1 MDIGEVILLIICVG
15 SWLFWGMK
23 EHINRKKREGY
34 EWWLSDIRE
43 CIHSIECE
51 FRRNCQNI
59 AKNRL
64 SQKRLNDFEYYDAIR
79 TLEKKYKEELTDRI
93 IAQKRVRVTT
103 IPESLVREYERNI
116 SDIADTFIFFWNLY
130 KNE

>member
-1 MDIGEVILLIICVG
+1 MDIGEVILLIVCVG
-15 SWLFWGMK
+15 SWLFWGTK
-23 EHINRKKREGY
+23 EHINSEKREGY
-34 EWWLSDIRE
+34 ECWLSDVRE

-51 FRRNCQNI
+51 FRRNCQKI
-59 AKNRL
+59 AEEEF
-64 SQKRLNDFEYYDAIR
+64 SQKKFSEFEYYDRIR
-79 TLEKKYKEELTDRI
+79 KLEKKYKEELIDKI

-103 IPESLVREYERNI
+103 IPESLVRGYERNI